1 VVIYKVLQFFSAGS
15 HLLYGVI
22 TLLDPFYEEEFIR
35 YGFSEYRILIALS
48 QLLAGIGLFLGF
60 YNIRF
65 KQYSAAV
72 LSIMMI
78 GAFITRIVIHDS
90 VIQSSP
96 AFLYMCIN
104 SIIFLK
110 SLNIKK

>member
-1 VVIYKVLQFFSAGS
+1 M
-15 HLLYGVI
+15 YGII
-22 TLLDPFYEEEFIR
+22 TLLDPFYEEEFVR
-35 YGFSEYRILIALS
+35 YGFSEYRIIIAFS
-48 QLLAGIGLFLGF
+48 QILAGTGLFIGF
-60 YNIRF
+60 YNVRF
-65 KQYSAAV
+65 KQFSAAI

-78 GAFITRIVIHDS
+78 GAFITRIVIHDN

-110 SLNIKK
+110 SIIIK

>member
-1 VVIYKVLQFFSAGS
+1 M
-15 HLLYGVI
+15 YGII
-22 TLLDPFYEEEFIR
+22 TLLDPFYEEEFVR
-35 YGFSEYRILIALS
+35 YGFSEYRIIIAIS
-48 QLLAGIGLFLGF
+48 QILAGIGLFIGF
-60 YNIRF
+60 YNVRF
-65 KQYSAAV
+65 KQFSAAI

-78 GAFITRIVIHDS
+78 GAFITRIVIHDN

-110 SLNIKK
+110 SIIIK